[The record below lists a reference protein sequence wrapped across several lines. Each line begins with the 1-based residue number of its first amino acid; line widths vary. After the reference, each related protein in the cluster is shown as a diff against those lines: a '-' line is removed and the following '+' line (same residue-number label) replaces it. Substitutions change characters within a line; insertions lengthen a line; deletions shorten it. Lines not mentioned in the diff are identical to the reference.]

1 MEKSIIM
8 TRQQYILPPKNVNLS
23 KGAIF
28 PHHKFNEENM
38 TFAFK

>member
-8 TRQQYILPPKNVNLS
+8 ARQQYILPPNNVNLS
-23 KGAIF
+23 KGAVF
-28 PHHKFNEENM
+28 PHRNFNGQKV